1 MMKSHEALARG
12 IAKEARVV
20 AITGEEDFLREQ
32 IAEMV
37 KRDLPEDVEV
47 TLIEGGDGLE
57 LRDLLDDLRTRGLFG
72 GDRLIHVRGAD
83 AFLKEHAAALTR
95 FLEEGEAVQRL
106 IVEGKALMGKGRK
119 TVPKTGI
126 LAAIERIGGVVVACD
141 TLFDSPF
148 KGRGPAWQ
156 SPLSKWVVERS
167 SFYGKRLSME
177 DAYALHR
184 MVGNKLREL
193 DAELK
198 KLATFVKDAP
208 RITADDI
215 ERCVGEGRLAPVFD
229 LAESIGSRQVASAVE
244 HSQMLFERGLVHF
257 SGRHIRDLNGIAIMI
272 VSATTNVLRKIARVQ
287 EMMADGDSFEDAA
300 SAVRQSPFFR
310 DRLRAQVDAWR
321 DRDALRKALLG
332 LREVERGLKSGAG
345 GPRILFDRFLV
356 TCVGTPRSAVAA
368 ARGGGGRSWRR

>member
-57 LRDLLDDLRTRGLFG
+57 LRELLDDLRTRGLFG

-126 LAAIERIGGVVVACD
+126 LAA
-141 TLFDSPF
+141 F